1 MLLKTTLFTLFTI
14 YCATVFASKYSITI
28 TSESP
33 KHQENSSHSPPEE
46 NSSPKDNKINNDS
59 IKIHLRDEPDS
70 TDILE
75 QIFKANA
82 LQFGDNLASPV
93 FLNAD
98 QTKID
103 SDSDLIKGLFPESIG
118 KMDDPTDFLDVIMKD
133 GRFADVRH
141 ILKDIIEDI
150 DEDEDEYDYE
160 EDDENGYTIEDEDE
174 DEDFVEEE
182 DDDMYYIME
191 NQLMN
196 KRKKFIT
203 DGIPSTITS
212 SVETQRNHYITKTTF
227 FNDSK
232 VSKDDLYNITTFTRT
247 DLTFP
252 KSKTITTHLPS
263 RLFLVTS
270 KTTEV
275 QTRDNKTILK
285 VERNLGTNREFYT
298 FMKSIYFFTL
308 IFLLILLYFD
318 Q

>member
-28 TSESP
+28 TSEGP
-33 KHQENSSHSPPEE
+33 NYQDDSSNSPPEE
-46 NSSPKDNKINNDS
+46 NSSPIDNTINKES
-59 IKIHLRDEPDS
+59 IMVHLKDEPES

-82 LQFGDNLASPV
+82 LQFGDNMGSPV
-93 FLNAD
+93 FLNAER
-98 QTKID
+98 TNT
-103 SDSDLIKGLFPESIG
+103 DSDLIKGLFPETIG
-118 KMDDPTDFLDVIMKD
+118 KMNDPTDFLDVIMKD

-160 EDDENGYTIEDEDE
+160 EDDENEYDIDDEDE
-174 DEDFVEEE
+174 DEYYE
-182 DDDMYYIME
+182 DDEDEDTYDIMA

-203 DGIPSTITS
+203 DGVPSTITS
-212 SVETQRNHYITKTTF
+212 PMDVQRNSYNTKTTF
-227 FNDSK
+227 FNRSN
-232 VSKDDLYNITTFTRT
+232 VSKDNLHNITSFTKT
-247 DLTFP
+247 STMFP
-252 KSKTITTHLPS
+252 KSHTITTHLPS

-270 KTTEV
+270 KTTETHTV
-275 QTRDNKTILK
+275 DNKTILK